1 MVKYHVEKTMS
12 KPTELVKQTAH
23 KPIVK
28 IDYTITYVLRELSD
42 MLDELRTQTDIK
54 TKTQLFR
61 DRPYSNKKFSEWSRK
76 FEASKQVQEKL
87 KKIEEILESRLVEQG
102 LSGKSVAM
110 TIFLLKNYYNYTDQ
124 YQQTVDTS
132 ISFKI
137 NRGTKHI
144 EAAQQASIIDVPS
157 LPNKNKTITS
167 HNNK

>member
-1 MVKYHVEKTMS
+1 MQKTLI
-12 KPTELVKQTAH
+12 KPRVITKTSAP

-42 MLDELRTQTDIK
+42 MLEELRTQTDIK

-76 FEASKQVQEKL
+76 FETSKQVQEKL

-137 NRGTKHI
+137 NRGSKRI
-144 EAAQQASIIDVPS
+144 ETVPTLPIIDVPS
-157 LPNKNKTITS
+157 LPNKNKNITS
-167 HNNK
+167 YNK